1 MDGED
6 EVGSGG
12 GDGLGREDRRKLRWG
27 YEKKKDN
34 KSLECLLESREKR
47 EKNLD
52 GSNYLFLIIEKI

>member
-27 YEKKKDN
+27 HEKKKDN
-34 KSLECLLESREKR
+34 KSPECLLESREKR

-52 GSNYLFLIIEKI
+52 GSNYPFLIIEKI